1 MIDTGMSAPIS
12 STTTPSLLW
21 TSDAVEAIRALR
33 DEEGRPDAAFRV
45 DLRLGG
51 CQGFKVYFEL
61 DGVNGDDVVF
71 EAAPDVRIAVQEDGL
86 PMIAGG
92 ILDYESSH
100 RGRGFRLA
108 NPAAKSACGCG
119 QAFYADFSDQEEPAA
134 VAETA
139 E

>member
-1 MIDTGMSAPIS
+1 MSAS
-12 STTTPSLLW
+12 TPSPAAPALLW
-21 TSDAVEAIRALR
+21 TSDAVTAIRALR
-33 DEEGRPDAAFRV
+33 EEEHRPDAAFRV

-61 DGVNGDDVVF
+61 DSVNPDDVVF

-119 QAFYADFSDQEEPAA
+119 QAFYADFTEYEPATE
-134 VAETA
+134 AETSG
-139 E
+139 

>member
-1 MIDTGMSAPIS
+1 MSTS
-12 STTTPSLLW
+12 TPSQRPPTLLW

-33 DEEGRPDAAFRV
+33 VEEGRPGAAFRV

-61 DGVNGDDVVF
+61 DAVNGDDVVF
-71 EAAPDVRIAVQEDGL
+71 EAAPDVSIAVQQDGL
-86 PMIAGG
+86 AMLDGG

-119 QAFYADFSDQEEPAA
+119 QAFYADFSDHEPDA
-134 VAETA
+134 VATA

>member
-1 MIDTGMSAPIS
+1 MSTS
-12 STTTPSLLW
+12 SPSQRPPTLLW

-33 DEEGRPDAAFRV
+33 VEEGRPGAAFRV

-61 DGVNGDDVVF
+61 DAVNGDDIVF
-71 EAAPDVRIAVQEDGL
+71 EAAPDVTIAVQHDGL
-86 PMIAGG
+86 AMLDGG

-119 QAFYADFSDQEEPAA
+119 QAFYADFSDHEPEP
-134 VAETA
+134 VATA
-139 E
+139 D

>member
-1 MIDTGMSAPIS
+1 MSTSSHSHRAP
-12 STTTPSLLW
+12 TLLW

-33 DEEGRPDAAFRV
+33 VEEGRPGAAFRV

-61 DGVNGDDVVF
+61 DAVNGDDVVF
-71 EAAPDVRIAVQEDGL
+71 EAAPDVSIAVQQDGL
-86 PMIAGG
+86 AMLDGG

-108 NPAAKSACGCG
+108 NPAARSACGCG
-119 QAFYADFSDQEEPAA
+119 QAFYADFSDHEPDAA
-134 VAETA
+134 ATA
-139 E
+139 D

>member
-1 MIDTGMSAPIS
+1 MSTS
-12 STTTPSLLW
+12 SPTQRPPALLW
-21 TSDAVEAIRALR
+21 TSDAVEAIRALWV
-33 DEEGRPDAAFRV
+33 EEGRPGAAFRI

-61 DGVNGDDVVF
+61 DDDINPDDVVF
-71 EAAPDVRIAVQEDGL
+71 QAAPDVSIAVQQDGL
-86 PMIAGG
+86 AMLDGG

-119 QAFYADFSDQEEPAA
+119 QAFYADFSDHEPEPAA
-134 VAETA
+134 TA
-139 E
+139 D

>member
-1 MIDTGMSAPIS
+1 MSTPAPS
-12 STTTPSLLW
+12 QRPPTLLW

-33 DEEGRPDAAFRV
+33 VEEGRPGAAFRV

-61 DGVNGDDVVF
+61 DAVNGDDVVF
-71 EAAPDVRIAVQEDGL
+71 EAAPDVSIAVQQDGL
-86 PMIAGG
+86 AMLDGG

-119 QAFYADFSDQEEPAA
+119 QAFYADFSDHEPDAG
-134 VAETA
+134 
-139 E
+139 

>member
-1 MIDTGMSAPIS
+1 MSTPAPS
-12 STTTPSLLW
+12 QRPPTLLW

-33 DEEGRPDAAFRV
+33 VEEGRPGAAFRV

-61 DGVNGDDVVF
+61 DAVNGDDVVF
-71 EAAPDVRIAVQEDGL
+71 EAAPDVSIAVQQDGL
-86 PMIAGG
+86 AMLDGG

-108 NPAAKSACGCG
+108 NPAARSACGCG
-119 QAFYADFSDQEEPAA
+119 QAFYADFSDHEPDAA
-134 VAETA
+134 ATA
-139 E
+139 D

>member
-1 MIDTGMSAPIS
+1 
-12 STTTPSLLW
+12 
-21 TSDAVEAIRALR
+21 VEAIRTLR
-33 DEEGRPDAAFRV
+33 AEEGRPAAAFRV

-61 DGVNGDDVVF
+61 DDAVNPDDAVF
-71 EAAPDVRIAVQEDGL
+71 QAAPDVHIAVQQDGL
-86 PMIAGG
+86 AMLDGG

-119 QAFYADFSDQEEPAA
+119 QAFYADFSDQEPAA
-134 VAETA
+134 TA
-139 E
+139 APD

>member
-1 MIDTGMSAPIS
+1 MSTPAPS
-12 STTTPSLLW
+12 HRPPTLLW

-33 DEEGRPDAAFRV
+33 VEEGRPGAAFRV

-61 DGVNGDDVVF
+61 DAVNGDDVVF
-71 EAAPDVRIAVQEDGL
+71 EAAPDVSIAVQQDGL
-86 PMIAGG
+86 AMLDGG

-119 QAFYADFSDQEEPAA
+119 QAFYADFSDHEPDAG
-134 VAETA
+134 
-139 E
+139 